1 MKPIFLDM
9 VWPAIFVSTT
19 FYKFWYLVIG
29 TIIIE
34 TFVIKLFLKF
44 NWKMS
49 IIASLVGNCISGF
62 IGTFI
67 MIWAMLFWHFV
78 ADNFV
83 PNGTFGTTNWVA
95 TFVLMCLGSV
105 FLETLAIKI
114 LYKEKIKKL
123 FLPMLTGNFLSYLF
137 IAYSM
142 ITNSNANPA
151 EKSIQTIKYLPNKQ
165 NFILLNKS
173 KLFIDTSIIKIS
185 IDKNGKRMNDSKSP
199 GYYLTILFKKE
210 NKNDFQFEFKI
221 LEDQFTNGITDSSQE
236 LHLNELKNEFKVL
249 MEQKNTDTSLGWQ
262 KPIITD
268 TLIFKRI
275 KK

>member
-44 NWKMS
+44 DWKKS
-49 IIASLVGNCISGF
+49 IIASIVGNCVSGF

-67 MIWAMLFWHFV
+67 MIWAMLFWHLV

-83 PNGTFGTTNWVA
+83 PHGTFSTTNWVA

-105 FLETLAIKI
+105 LLETLAIKI
-114 LYKEKIKKL
+114 LYKKKIKKL

-142 ITNSNANPA
+142 ITTSNADIE
-151 EKSIQTIKYLPNKQ
+151 EKLIQKVKYLPNKQ

-173 KLFIDTSIIKIS
+173 KLFIDTSIIKIA
-185 IDKNGKRMNDSKSP
+185 IDKNGKEINSGKSI

-221 LEDQFTNGITDSSQE
+221 LGNQFTNGITDSSQE
-236 LHLNELKNEFKVL
+236 VHLNELKNEIKVL
-249 MEQKNTDTSLGWQ
+249 IEQKNPDTSLGWQ